1 MKLLEAEPALAPAPV
16 AETPPAPAAAVPEPG
31 AAARAC
37 ASCGAAMDAGQDW
50 CLTCGSAAP
59 GRLGGRPG
67 WRPAFTIAAL
77 TLLVLAGAVV
87 AAYAAMSG
95 DAAREGSGPVAQ
107 SGAPVVPPAPVT
119 PAVEQPPVP
128 ASKLPKVSAGGSKST
143 ATSPVTPVDTTPSPT
158 TTATPSGD
166 TTPADTKPETT
177 KDQPAAPP
185 APTQIDL
192 ASDAGAVYDPLEQAV
207 GPGDVRRAIDGNP
220 ATSWAVGSRN
230 LAVPGIGYV
239 IDVGKERGIRVLEMT
254 TGTPGFK
261 VEVYATDEATTPP
274 QITDTRWAHIRDKSK
289 VRRTQRI
296 VLGAGSSEYR
306 RVLLWFTEPPA
317 GGTRIRLAELRL
329 LG

>member
-1 MKLLEAEPALAPAPV
+1 MRLLEAEPAPG
-16 AETPPAPAAAVPEPG
+16 PAPAHEAPPDPAAPGPEP

-37 ASCGAAMDAGQDW
+37 PSCGAALAPEQDW

-67 WRPAFTIAAL
+67 WRSAFTIAAI

-95 DAAREGSGPVAQ
+95 DAAREASGPVADA
-107 SGAPVVPPAPVT
+107 GAPVVPPAPVT
-119 PAVEQPPVP
+119 PAAEQPPVP
-128 ASKLPKVSAGGSKST
+128 APKLPKVSAGGSKGT

-158 TTATPSGD
+158 TTTPSGD
-166 TTPADTKPETT
+166 STPSNTKPDTT
-177 KDQPAAPP
+177 NDEPAAPP
-185 APTQIDL
+185 TPAEIEL
-192 ASDAGAVYDPLEQAV
+192 ATGAGDIYNPALQAV
-207 GPGDVRRAIDGNP
+207 GPGDARKAIDGNP

-230 LAVPGIGYV
+230 LEVPGVGYV
-239 IDVGKERGIRVLEMT
+239 LDVGKKRGIRVLEIT
-254 TGTPGFK
+254 TTTPGFK
-261 VEVYATDEATTPP
+261 VEVYATDAATPPP

-296 VLGAGSSEYR
+296 VLGGGSSEYR
-306 RVLLWFTEPPA
+306 KVLLWFTEPPDD
-317 GGTRIRLAELRL
+317 GTRIRLAELRL